1 MQVDGSCHC
10 GSIEYRAEIDP
21 ERVIVCHCTDCQIL
35 SGSAFRVVAF
45 TREDAFTLTRGTP
58 KTYVKIAESGRQRE
72 QGFCG
77 HCGSALYATAPGAGP
92 KVYGLRV
99 GTLRQRRDHA
109 VGNVVLVADGV
120 EHAFAEIERTRTRFG
135 DGRRLPGKET
145 RQQHGDAPPF
155 ARPSLPHHA
164 CTPWVRPLP

>member
-1 MQVDGSCHC
+1 MQVDGSCHR
-10 GSIEYRAEIDP
+10 GSIAYRAEIDP

-58 KTYVKIAESGRQRE
+58 KTYVKIAESGRPRE

-77 HCGSALYATAPGAGP
+77 HCGSALYATAPGEGP

-99 GTLRQRRDHA
+99 GTLRQRDQ
-109 VGNVVLVADGV
+109 LKP
-120 EHAFAEIERTRTRFG
+120 
-135 DGRRLPGKET
+135 GRQVWGRSAQGWLGELSRLPGVDG
-145 RQQHGDAPPF
+145 QP
-155 ARPSLPHHA
+155 
-164 CTPWVRPLP
+164 

>member
-21 ERVIVCHCTDCQIL
+21 ACVIICHCSDCQIL

-45 TREDAFTLTRGTP
+45 TAEDGFTLTRGTP
-58 KTYVKIAESGRQRE
+58 KTYVKIAESGRPRE

-77 HCGSALYATAPGAGP
+77 HCGSALYATAPGEGP

-99 GTLRQRRDHA
+99 GTIRQRDQLKPGRQVWCRSAQGWLGELSQLPA
-109 VGNVVLVADGV
+109 VDGQ
-120 EHAFAEIERTRTRFG
+120 
-135 DGRRLPGKET
+135 P
-145 RQQHGDAPPF
+145 
-155 ARPSLPHHA
+155 
-164 CTPWVRPLP
+164 